1 MYDDLWWGWVYQLE
15 LPKELSVF
23 WMEVTLAALA
33 DGQRSTGLAL
43 SISVCTSRCLC
54 LTDSNDFVSEVTFE
68 SVVVGFQKV
77 LKKKKKKRILKYLV
91 QVTQKNG
98 RDLIREWRKWISKC
112 LCCLLLLH
120 EGAGEGKMSPFAP
133 KSQQSEVW
141 WNYPRL
147 LSERNTC
154 ARSLRLKTDWRYLY

>member
-1 MYDDLWWGWVYQLE
+1 
-15 LPKELSVF
+15 
-23 WMEVTLAALA
+23 MEVTLAALA

-54 LTDSNDFVSEVTFE
+54 LTDSNDFISEVTFE

-77 LKKKKKKRILKYLV
+77 LKRKKKKRILKSLV

-98 RDLIREWRKWISKC
+98 RDLMKEWRKWISKR

-120 EGAGEGKMSPFAP
+120 ERSGEGKMSPFAP
-133 KSQQSEVW
+133 KSQQSGV
-141 WNYPRL
+141 
-147 LSERNTC
+147 
-154 ARSLRLKTDWRYLY
+154 